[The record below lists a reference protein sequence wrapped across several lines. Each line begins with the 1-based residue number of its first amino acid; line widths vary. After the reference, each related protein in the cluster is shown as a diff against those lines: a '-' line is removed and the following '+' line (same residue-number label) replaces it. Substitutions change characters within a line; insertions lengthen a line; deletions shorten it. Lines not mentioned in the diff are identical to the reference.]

1 MKRHLLFKES
11 ETSYL
16 IEENQQDIFDISK
29 SDLKFD
35 SLKFYNNIFK
45 NAAGYQEILL
55 LKEESSFSKNAS
67 YICVWISEI
76 IENICTALNEGLE
89 APIDEEETILELP
102 VKVIKL
108 YTLSACA
115 GDGIYVGD
123 SDNDSVD
130 IEVENQDANYAVK
143 ISGHSMEP
151 DIPDNSIVLVKEQE
165 KLMQGDIGIF
175 NINGESMCK
184 QYTESNGK
192 VILCPINDQFETIEV
207 KDHSAFHI
215 QGKVIEI
222 MS

>member
-45 NAAGYQEILL
+45 NAAGYQAILL
-55 LKEESSFSKNAS
+55 SKDESISSKNAS
-67 YICVWISEI
+67 YICVWLLEI
-76 IENICTALNEGLE
+76 IENICSALNEGLE
-89 APIDEEETILELP
+89 VPIAEEETILEIP
-102 VKVIKL
+102 TKVIKL
-108 YTLSACA
+108 DTLSACA
-115 GDGIYVGD
+115 GDRIYAVD

-130 IEVENQDANYAVK
+130 IEVGNQDADYAVK

-151 DIPDNSIVLVKEQE
+151 DIPDESIVLVKEQE
-165 KLMQGDIGIF
+165 KLLHGDVGIF

-192 VILCPINDQFETIEV
+192 VILLPINEQFEPIEV
-207 KDHSAFHI
+207 KEHSTFHI
-215 QGKVIEI
+215 QGKVIEL
-222 MS
+222 MH